1 MAGIGHNSGDDVITA
16 AAQGRLKSF
25 VERLER
31 LDEDLD
37 VIKSD
42 KKEVFAEAKGEGFDV
57 KTLRK
62 LIAERKKDRVK
73 AAEERALLELYAS
86 AIGMDLV

>member
-1 MAGIGHNSGDDVITA
+1 MAGIGHNSGGDNPA
-16 AAQGRLKSF
+16 AGSQLRSF
-25 VERLER
+25 IERLER

-42 KKEVFAEAKGEGFDV
+42 KKEVFAEAKGQGYDV
-57 KTLRK
+57 KILRK

-73 AAEERALLELYAS
+73 ASEERALLELYAS
-86 AIGMDLV
+86 AIGFDLV